1 MNTVGG
7 LWEKKLMK
15 YKYAV
20 VGAGA
25 WGTAIA
31 NFLAK
36 NNNDKVLIWAKENK
50 LVDQINKYNR
60 NDLFL
65 PEINQ

>member
-1 MNTVGG
+1 
-7 LWEKKLMK
+7 MK

-36 NNNDKVLIWAKENK
+36 NNNDKVLIWAKENR

-65 PEINQ
+65 PEINLEKIL